1 MCVETPSECETVCV
15 CLCVRY
21 ELRLVC
27 VVPSGVYNVCVCVN
41 QTCSQKVCVLQ
52 VCCWLKDFRVSYDN
66 DNDENVRNQPV

>member
-1 MCVETPSECETVCV
+1 MSSDSCVSFLQECIMCVC
-15 CLCVRY
+15 
-21 ELRLVC
+21 
-27 VVPSGVYNVCVCVN
+27 VCVCVN